1 MDAKSKMISEFEQA
15 SAEKKLE
22 LYSNLIELLEQNKA
36 QLISQE
42 RLSSLGT
49 LSAGIAHEIQNPLNF
64 VNNFSEIS
72 CDLLD
77 EVFEDFLQD
86 GTTADPDELR
96 ELLEE
101 VRKNVSKIA
110 EHGKRADNVIR
121 RMLTHARESTEE
133 KESCDLNKLINEYLT
148 LSYKAYRA
156 RASELIVDIQKDLEE
171 DLPMIKLNAQN
182 IGRTF
187 LNLFNNSFYAM
198 HQKVKETPGYSPQL
212 LVSTK
217 NDDGRI
223 SIIVRDNGL
232 GISKEHQEN
241 IFQPFFT
248 TKPDG
253 QGTGLGLSLSYEIIT
268 NDHNGVME
276 LDSEPGEFTS
286 FTIHLPLA

>member
-1 MDAKSKMISEFEQA
+1 MISEFEQS
-15 SAEKKLE
+15 SAEDKLKMYE
-22 LYSNLIELLEQNKA
+22 NLIDLLEQNKA

-77 EVFEDFLQD
+77 EVFEDFLQN
-86 GTTADPDELR
+86 GSVSDPVELK

-101 VRKNVSKIA
+101 VRKNVAKIA

-133 KESCDLNKLINEYLT
+133 KESCDLNQLINEYLT

-171 DLPMIKLNAQN
+171 NLPSIKLNAQN
-182 IGRTF
+182 VGRTF

-198 HQKVKETPGYSPQL
+198 HQKVQGNPNYHPHL

-217 NDDGRI
+217 KEDGLI
-223 SIIVRDNGL
+223 SITVKDNGI

-268 NDHNGVME
+268 NDHQGEMVLE
-276 LDSEPGEFTS
+276 SEAGEFTA
-286 FTIHLPLA
+286 FTIRLPLA